1 MPCLAIDR
9 KFERN
14 RQTMIISYKRW
25 LLLAGLALAGFVLGR
40 LSIRAGVNA
49 LVGGTLFGGNF
60 L

>member
-1 MPCLAIDR
+1 
-9 KFERN
+9 
-14 RQTMIISYKRW
+14 MIISYKRW

-60 L
+60 F